1 MHPFTLIIGVS
12 FFIPQSEGPASVPRA
27 EKPEALAAMER
38 ARLSLRTARV
48 DWTDTHP
55 RQDPVR
61 ERFYTSRCAGE
72 DFIVVD
78 RGDAEGVLHRDVDGN
93 PITGLSCPGPQHCL
107 VRPGKEAWIHKED
120 SLGASVCLE
129 KEGSWTERM
138 LLGWDIRALGA
149 TPWTPPAGGSGV
161 RDALRLLGGEKPAPA
176 TYTSES
182 AGRLHKVVA
191 YFDRGWSYEYLIDA
205 GRGWNPTRMDMK
217 RKGENPSTYQSV
229 RITLEKFGE
238 TWFPRLVVV
247 HKRNSSKPE
256 RVIHVLSAAFNQE
269 DHPKEFSVRDIGI
282 DVGTNIRFRRPPDW
296 SEAWDPDRDLVT
308 WDGEKLIPYSEFV
321 RLMRVGKLE
330 YGPDFSRASARL
342 TKLNERKKELARR
355 MPQPPVSTRPT
366 IRAYSRAQRWDGWF
380 ERVARI
386 CEFSTI
392 QINSGQAILK
402 ELRKRVYQK
411 KKALKSAYPTNYADA
426 VARVHAEHFTELV
439 RRVAAIM
446 TPKQIAELEKWV
458 LQPELWKPKNDPA
471 SKHANGKSAPGA
483 PKPDSSRP

>member
-1 MHPFTLIIGVS
+1 MHPFLLIIGVS
-12 FFIPQSEGPASVPRA
+12 FFIPQSEGQASAPRA
-27 EKPEALAAMER
+27 EKPEALVAMER

-78 RGDAEGVLHRDVDGN
+78 RGDAEGVLHWDEDGN
-93 PITGLSCPGPQHCL
+93 PMTGLSCPGPRHCL

-138 LLGWDIRALGA
+138 ILGWDIRALGA

-161 RDALRLLGGEKPAPA
+161 RDALRLLGAEKAEPA

-247 HKRNSSKPE
+247 HKRNRSKPE
-256 RVIHVLSAAFNQE
+256 RVIRVLSAAFNQE
-269 DHPKEFSVRDIGI
+269 DHPKKFSVRDIGI
-282 DVGTNIRFRRPPDW
+282 DVGTNIKFRRPPDW

-355 MPQPPVSTRPT
+355 IPQPPVSSRRT
-366 IRAYSRAQRWDGWF
+366 ILAYTRAQRWDGWF

-402 ELRKRVYQK
+402 ELRKRVYEK

-426 VARVHAEHFTELV
+426 VARFHAERFTELV
-439 RRVAAIM
+439 QRVGSLL
-446 TPKQIAELEKWV
+446 TPEQFASYEKEIGDPLV
-458 LQPELWKPKNDPA
+458 RMQKEKVDAKPPKDKSGSKDP
-471 SKHANGKSAPGA
+471 
-483 PKPDSSRP
+483 